1 MSRTTSEV
9 RIASARSCSVGDRY
23 PSKPSKSP
31 DWFSILSPAC
41 LLDDGSSALS
51 RLVGKVRSVNTSR
64 PLDLTAMTGPSTVL
78 VTTVALPLMT
88 SWPIGPLPIV
98 QPSNETA
105 ARRGHAAAT
114 DGHARRTLVAPQQ
127 ADVLYGDAGLARRH
141 LIVDTDAQDFRLLAL
156 EQLTMPA
163 KDTALLAV
171 HLASK
176 GDRADYQDLLA
187 ETVHSRASAAD
198 RVWPRVREAIGQR
211 SRFALGSEPPKSISF
226 TDGVDD
232 ALVAAYALI
241 TAVESDRMT
250 DLNRRAAKHSFTIE
264 STDWSALVLR
274 DGAAFVGHQI
284 SDEAYAPTLRTLVH
298 SVHLDALLLAMVQR
312 MLVDA
317 SGALAVKASLDD
329 PSELV
334 KLERDHFDFKRTY
347 WRTSLTTKR
356 TSPCDIVLRAFQ
368 DQLLTQ
374 LDVTDVEERVQDGAR
389 LAQSLHSQHQ
399 ERAQRTLNRMVQR
412 VSVIFGAFGLAFAAA
427 PVVDQ
432 PSWSLFLV
440 AAAVGLVGM
449 GLAFLVLWLTG
460 HRT

>member
-1 MSRTTSEV
+1 
-9 RIASARSCSVGDRY
+9 
-23 PSKPSKSP
+23 
-31 DWFSILSPAC
+31 
-41 LLDDGSSALS
+41 
-51 RLVGKVRSVNTSR
+51 
-64 PLDLTAMTGPSTVL
+64 
-78 VTTVALPLMT
+78 
-88 SWPIGPLPIV
+88 V

-114 DGHARRTLVAPQQ
+114 DGQARRTLVAPQQ
-127 ADVLYGDAGLARRH
+127 ADVLYGDVGLARRH

-187 ETVHSRASAAD
+187 ETVHSRASATD
-198 RVWPRVREAIGQR
+198 RVWAGVSEAIGQEYK
-211 SRFALGSEPPKSISF
+211 FARGPEPPKSISF
-226 TDGVDD
+226 IDGVNN

-241 TAVESDRMT
+241 TASGSNRMT
-250 DLNRRAAKHSFTIE
+250 DLNRRAAKYSFTIE
-264 STDWSALVLR
+264 AIDWSALVLR
-274 DGAAFVGHQI
+274 DGAAFVGHQV
-284 SDEAYAPTLRTLVH
+284 SDEAYAPTLRMLAH

-312 MLVDA
+312 TLVDA
-317 SGALAVKASLDD
+317 SGALAVKASLED

-347 WRTSLTTKR
+347 WRTSLTAKR

-374 LDVTDVEERVQDGAR
+374 LDVTDVEERVEDGAR

-412 VSVIFGAFGLAFAAA
+412 VSVIIGAFGLAFTAA
-427 PVVDQ
+427 PVVGQ